1 METKEILRELI
12 HDSLDNGFVSSC
24 IREEV
29 QEIIKRDFARELR
42 QVTEDLCRKVSEK
55 YINEE
60 IQKVISG
67 RCFCSDGWG
76 KVEEYGSFDE
86 FVKSQIEK
94 NLRSTWKVPD
104 LVRKAVK
111 DTIELYANHGINKK
125 IDMRVD
131 EVLELIADDV
141 NKRKG
146 GNKNG

>member
-67 RCFCSDGWG
+67 RCSVSDGWG

-94 NLRSTWKVPD
+94 NLRSTWKVSD

-111 DTIELYANHGINKK
+111 DTIECYANHGINKK
-125 IDMRVD
+125 IDMGVD

-141 NKRKG
+141 NKRKDG
-146 GNKNG
+146 DKNG